1 VEEVCLF
8 VFEKKS
14 HVAMRGTLLTVVG
27 SGRLTRRLG
36 QTVGGLGLS
45 VNGQLFFQVVED
57 LVRWGGQ
64 TASVG

>member
-1 VEEVCLF
+1 
-8 VFEKKS
+8 
-14 HVAMRGTLLTVVG
+14 MRGTLLTVVG